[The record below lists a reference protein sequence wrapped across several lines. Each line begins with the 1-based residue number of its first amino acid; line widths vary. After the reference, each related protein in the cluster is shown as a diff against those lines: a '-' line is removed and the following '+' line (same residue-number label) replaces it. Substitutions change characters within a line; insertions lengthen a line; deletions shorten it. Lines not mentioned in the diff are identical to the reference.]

1 MIKKRT
7 GEKMTLA
14 DAARRMSQLPVDGM
28 IFNLRQMVDDFDTF
42 EAPKDLKTVIITP
55 MEHPTC
61 STVSDDQEG
70 GARMACE
77 YFLNRGHKNV
87 YFVSGKKESLSSQCR
102 MKGWRA
108 ALVALSRP
116 SLCKAIGMRI
126 VAMPQALRLPIS
138 PIARRSSLLTT
149 AWQTAL

>member
-1 MIKKRT
+1 MIKKRA

-14 DAARRMSQLPVDGM
+14 EAARRMSQLPVDGM

-61 STVSDDQEG
+61 STVSDDQED

-87 YFVSGKKESLSSQCR
+87 YFVSGKKESL
-102 MKGWRA
+102 
-108 ALVALSRP
+108 
-116 SLCKAIGMRI
+116 
-126 VAMPQALRLPIS
+126 
-138 PIARRSSLLTT
+138 
-149 AWQTAL
+149 

>member
-1 MIKKRT
+1 MIKKRA

-70 GARMACE
+70 GRAHGVRV
-77 YFLNRGHKNV
+77 LL
-87 YFVSGKKESLSSQCR
+87 ES
-102 MKGWRA
+102 RA
-108 ALVALSRP
+108 QERVFRF
-116 SLCKAIGMRI
+116 
-126 VAMPQALRLPIS
+126 
-138 PIARRSSLLTT
+138 
-149 AWQTAL
+149 W